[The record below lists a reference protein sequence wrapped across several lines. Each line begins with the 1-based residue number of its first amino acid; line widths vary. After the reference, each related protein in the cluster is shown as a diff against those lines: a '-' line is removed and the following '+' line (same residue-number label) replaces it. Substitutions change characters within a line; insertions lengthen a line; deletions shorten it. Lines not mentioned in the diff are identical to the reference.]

1 MIVEMSRVIL
11 LGPKRL
17 LGEVTDAVQRLGV
30 VHVDRVEAE
39 EALQLRP
46 VEPGSEEEALQRR
59 LESLLARTRGLLELL
74 PRVGPV
80 VIPDLH
86 EQSLEELEA
95 ILEPVEREA
104 RELVRRRAEA
114 QEELELVR
122 SYEGAIRVLSP
133 LLGALRGSR
142 HFETYGFLLR
152 GKAAPAL
159 AALHRELDRITGG
172 RVEVV
177 SHQIDDNTLGVVVAF
192 HRRDGE
198 AVRSFL
204 QRAGIT
210 ELRLPSRFADR
221 PAAEAVQEM
230 ARLREQLPQVIS
242 DCQRQLEALSRTS
255 RGTVQA
261 VEARLRDELAKLEVL
276 PSFAQS
282 RYTFIVHGWV
292 PTREVP
298 RLRATL
304 RQRFGDEVV
313 VVDSPVDAHDH
324 EEAAQVPVALE
335 NPPPVQPFQLLL
347 AIFRP
352 PRYGTWDPSP
362 LLAVTFPLFVGLVI
376 GDVGYGILF
385 FALGWWLRNRARQG
399 LPLEVSLLNLRL
411 SPETLQAVSWIVRV
425 IAGWVVV
432 FGVLYAEVFGNLPE
446 LLFQVHPLFDRVRA
460 QRDLYF
466 QLIVLLGMVMIYGG
480 LAGHLVQSLRHR
492 NLRGV
497 LESTVMILTLTWV
510 LLLLGGLSGL
520 LPAAAVPVS
529 WNFLWA
535 ALAAFGLG
543 LAFRAANPMWFL
555 ESATAFGHVLSHAR
569 LMAFG
574 LAAAALA
581 TAANEL
587 GPSMAETFGLSG
599 VVGTV
604 VATFLSAL
612 AQVLFF
618 VFTIVGHVIQPARL
632 HWVEFFTK
640 VKYHEETGQ
649 PYRPFQRTGR

>member
-17 LGEVTDAVQRLGV
+17 LGDVTDAVQRLGV
-30 VHVDRVEAE
+30 MHVDRVEAE
-39 EALQLRP
+39 EIPQLRP
-46 VEPGSEEEALQRR
+46 VEPGSQEEAQQRR
-59 LESLLARTRGLLELL
+59 LEALLARTRGLLELL

-80 VIPDLH
+80 EIPDL
-86 EQSLEELEA
+86 QDRSLDELEA
-95 ILEPVEREA
+95 LLEPVEREA

-114 QEELELVR
+114 EEELELVR
-122 SYEGAIRVLSP
+122 SYEGALRVLSP
-133 LLGALRGSR
+133 LLAALQGSR
-142 HFETYGFLLR
+142 HFETYGFVLR
-152 GKAAPAL
+152 GKAMPAVT
-159 AALHRELDRITGG
+159 ALHQELDRITGG

-177 SHQIDDNTLGVVVAF
+177 SRQIDDRTIGVVVAF
-192 HRRDGE
+192 HRRDAE
-198 AVRSFL
+198 PVRSFL

-210 ELRLPSRFADR
+210 ELRLPARFADR
-221 PAAEAVQEM
+221 PATEAVQEM
-230 ARLREQLPQVIS
+230 ARLREQLPQVVA
-242 DCQRQLEALSRTS
+242 DCQRRLEALSRS
-255 RGTVQA
+255 ARGTVQA
-261 VEARLRDELAKLEVL
+261 VEARVRDELAKLEVL

-298 RLRATL
+298 RLRAAL

-313 VVDSPVDAHDH
+313 VVDSPADPHDH
-324 EEAAQVPVALE
+324 EEAAHVPVALD
-335 NPPPVQPFQLLL
+335 NAPAVRPFQLLL
-347 AIFRP
+347 SIFRP

-362 LLAVTFPLFVGLVI
+362 LLALTFPLFVGLVI
-376 GDVGYGILF
+376 GDVGYGALF
-385 FALGWWLRNRARQG
+385 FALGWWMRNRARRGQA
-399 LPLEVSLLNLRL
+399 LEVGLLNLRMA
-411 SPETLQAVSWIVRV
+411 PETLQAVSWIVRV
-425 IAGWVVV
+425 IAVWVML
-432 FGVLYAEVFGNLPE
+432 FGALYAEVFGNLPE
-446 LLFQVHPLFDRVRA
+446 LLFHVHPLFDRVRA

-480 LAGHLVQSLRHR
+480 LVGHLVQAARHR
-492 NLRGV
+492 HLRGV
-497 LESTVMILTLTWV
+497 FESAVMILTLTWV

-520 LPAAAVPVS
+520 LPASVVPVS
-529 WNFLWA
+529 WSFLWA
-535 ALAAFGLG
+535 ALAVFALG

-587 GPSMAETFGLSG
+587 GPSMAETFGLGG
-599 VVGTV
+599 VVGMV
-604 VATFLSAL
+604 VASLISAL